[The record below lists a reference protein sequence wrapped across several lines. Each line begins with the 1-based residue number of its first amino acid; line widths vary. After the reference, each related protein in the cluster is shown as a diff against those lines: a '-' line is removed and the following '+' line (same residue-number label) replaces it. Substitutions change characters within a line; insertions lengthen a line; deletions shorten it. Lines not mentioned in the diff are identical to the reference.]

1 MDYFVEVD
9 WLAEHLGDPAIAI
22 VDTRSAPLSGI
33 FPFLGREQYF
43 SAHIPGAVH
52 LDYAL
57 DLGDQDIA
65 YASFVAPAARFAE
78 VLGNAGIGAGTT
90 VAAYDGGEPPY
101 AARLVWMLNYYGHET
116 AAILSGGID
125 AWIAAALPRATEILS
140 RMPQRFVPQP
150 RPQLRASREEVLA
163 VAEGR
168 SDAQLLSVSAD
179 LAYAKRNHE
188 IPHARRLSCSQLF
201 DEMHGGKPASVQ
213 RVCELTADLDPH
225 KRTITYCGNGV
236 SAAGAYVA
244 LRAAGFTDVAV
255 YDGSWADWSHHK
267 LPIVPKAAC

>member
-9 WLAEHLGDPAIAI
+9 WLAEHLDDEDIAV

-33 FPFLGREQYF
+33 FPLLGREQYF
-43 SAHIPGAVH
+43 SGHIPGAIH
-52 LDYAL
+52 LDYAV
-57 DLGDQDIA
+57 DLQDQETA
-65 YASFVAPAARFAE
+65 YAALVAPPRRFAD
-78 VLGNAGIGAGTT
+78 VLENAGIGDRTT
-90 VAAYDGGEPPY
+90 VVAYDGGEPPY
-101 AARLVWMLNYYGHET
+101 AARLIWMLNYYGHDA

-125 AWIAAALPRATEILS
+125 AWIQAGLGRATEIPS
-140 RMPQRFVPQP
+140 RRPQRFTPEQRP
-150 RPQLRASREEVLA
+150 RLRADREEVLD
-163 VAEGR
+163 VAQGR

-179 LAYAKRNHE
+179 LAYDMRNQE
-188 IPHARRLSCSQLF
+188 IPQARRLSCSQLF
-201 DEMHGGKPASVQ
+201 DERQGGKPATLE
-213 RVCELTADLDPH
+213 RLKELTAGLDSR

-267 LPIVPKAAC
+267 LPTVVKS